1 MFSHTSSCAHISFS
15 RSVQQVSA
23 GQHNVVAACPFTFLF
38 GIAASAAQ
46 IAAGARGDTGVEANK
61 ALTEAILTTAEG
73 NDTHQ
78 PYVSPMQTFIVLQ
91 GASMLLFPVL
101 LVAYVNAMDGASAG
115 ATLVLTCM
123 SVLSIHQL
131 TLKRQL

>member
-1 MFSHTSSCAHISFS
+1 MLANKLS
-15 RSVQQVSA
+15 QLPDP
-23 GQHNVVAACPFTFLF
+23 QHSYSDAAAP
-38 GIAASAAQ
+38 AQ
-46 IAAGARGDTGVEANK
+46 TADGVTGDTRAEVNK

-78 PYVSPMQTFIVLQ
+78 THVSPMQTFIVLQ
-91 GASMLLFPVL
+91 GASLLLFPVL
-101 LVAYVNAMDGASAG
+101 LVAHVNAMNGASAG

-123 SVLSIHQL
+123 SVLSIHQS